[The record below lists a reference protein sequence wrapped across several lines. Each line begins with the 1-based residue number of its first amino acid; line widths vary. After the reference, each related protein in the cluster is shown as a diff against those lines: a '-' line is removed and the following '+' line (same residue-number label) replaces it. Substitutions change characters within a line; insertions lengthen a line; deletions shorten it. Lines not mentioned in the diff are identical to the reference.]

1 VGALGSH
8 TLLISLLDMACLAMY
23 WSQAVQPAVG
33 VMVYDQFQ
41 DSTSSLS
48 ELELRLSHLQPA
60 EILYPRSSSSTLEA
74 SLINWKKY
82 GGQSGVRTE
91 KLPDEWFDY
100 TSALSTVTEFYG
112 GHQTLTTD
120 SHTSGDSMDTQSS
133 GQDEKD
139 NNSCHL
145 ELEAQGLQKVISLP
159 KCSLSCLSALIH
171 HLKVFKLQQVLKLT
185 SNLELFSAGDRCM
198 KLNSKTLENL
208 EIFQNMEEKNERN
221 TLFWIL
227 NHTKTPFGRRL
238 LRKWTANPLRRVAE
252 VERRQAAVSQLSSS
266 ESPSVS
272 LLKKLVSRLPDLEK
286 MLCSAYHKKCSPLD
300 FCDLMHHLTDI
311 SSQVEAVSETALAD
325 LQSELLHSIIKEIP
339 RLLRGCSGFLQAL
352 NESSAREGCY
362 EDLFANVENYPA
374 VLKEKKCIAEVQE
387 RLGQHKQRFR
397 RTLAYPKADYTTVS
411 GVQYLVEVKNKDINK
426 VPSDWTRISGT
437 KQVTRF
443 HPPYVL
449 EDVQLL
455 AQHSELLVAN
465 AKQAWNEFLS
475 DFGMQY
481 GACKKAVD
489 LLATLDC
496 LLSLAAVAVMP
507 GYVCPR
513 VVEGAVV
520 EIEAGRHPVIDLLLT
535 EGEQFV
541 ANDTKMRSSDM
552 RAMII
557 TGPNMGGKSS
567 YIKQVALICI
577 MAQIGSFVPAKSA
590 TLGMLDAVYT
600 RYQMNLRELS
610 VCIYFT
616 WRVLCI

>member
-1 VGALGSH
+1 
-8 TLLISLLDMACLAMY
+8 
-23 WSQAVQPAVG
+23 
-33 VMVYDQFQ
+33 MVYDQFQ

-325 LQSELLHSIIKEIP
+325 LQSELLHSIIKEV
-339 RLLRGCSGFLQAL
+339 RLNPDS
-352 NESSAREGCY
+352 NS
-362 EDLFANVENYPA
+362 LFMACFV
-374 VLKEKKCIAEVQE
+374 VLD
-387 RLGQHKQRFR
+387 
-397 RTLAYPKADYTTVS
+397 PKA
-411 GVQYLVEVKNKDINK
+411 
-426 VPSDWTRISGT
+426 
-437 KQVTRF
+437 F
-443 HPPYVL
+443 
-449 EDVQLL
+449 
-455 AQHSELLVAN
+455 A
-465 AKQAWNEFLS
+465 
-475 DFGMQY
+475 GM
-481 GACKKAVD
+481 
-489 LLATLDC
+489 
-496 LLSLAAVAVMP
+496 
-507 GYVCPR
+507 
-513 VVEGAVV
+513 
-520 EIEAGRHPVIDLLLT
+520 
-535 EGEQFV
+535 
-541 ANDTKMRSSDM
+541 
-552 RAMII
+552 
-557 TGPNMGGKSS
+557 
-567 YIKQVALICI
+567 
-577 MAQIGSFVPAKSA
+577 
-590 TLGMLDAVYT
+590 
-600 RYQMNLRELS
+600 
-610 VCIYFT
+610 
-616 WRVLCI
+616 